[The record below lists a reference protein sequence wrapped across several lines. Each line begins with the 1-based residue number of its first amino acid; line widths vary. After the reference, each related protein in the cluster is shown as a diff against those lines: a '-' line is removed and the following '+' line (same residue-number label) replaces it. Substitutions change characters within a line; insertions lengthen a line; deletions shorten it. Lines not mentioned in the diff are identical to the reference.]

1 LRTEASPKMI
11 DELVNLKMKAIE
23 ALSDALKKGS
33 DAEHEKSHL
42 LESYGNLALASER
55 VFRDTVYK
63 DYKRDFPVG

>member
-1 LRTEASPKMI
+1 MI